1 MISPDLELNNSA
13 GIVNINGSK
22 ISNTADTIKLNGKN
36 TSIDA
41 TTASIIT
48 KSRFSITNTKDN
60 NEQKI
65 SFNDNDITVKVNGSN
80 IKLTDGTISLPAN
93 KTTSI
98 VGGDPDNFI
107 KYNPDSL
114 EISSNDLKLKGNIT
128 TSGGNLAID
137 NETTINKPIVIK
149 DKLTA
154 TGATIELGSPST
166 KLTLNGSATEF
177 NTGDTTF
184 SGNVGVR
191 GNVTA
196 TNVTVNGLLV
206 TETSSVTSVLT
217 YPNGSNWDYPYG
229 DNYATDY
236 VKKMFLFGLTTI
248 DLNYVCNG
256 KFEKPK
262 ANENDEQEYY
272 NNSEFITVSPHTINT
287 FRETNTRTF
296 IPKYSYS
303 DITLNLTAFLN
314 AYSKDSMFARYE
326 LTRPN
331 APEGTP
337 ELVTKISD
345 VKIRLTN
352 PTLYTIEQGAI
363 GGGVNIPDEYRLKT
377 FLLFIERFAFFANP
391 TDDFSTKDVY
401 VLRQAKE
408 ISMAMD
414 NFNPDMVNHV
424 CILDPTTD
432 ELKAQL

>member
-1 MISPDLELNNSA
+1 MVKEFEAYLKDVKGYSDKTISSYIGDIQQFKA
-13 GIVNINGSK
+13 IMQDFGCY
-22 ISNTADTIKLNGKN
+22 
-36 TSIDA
+36 
-41 TTASIIT
+41 
-48 KSRFSITNTKDN
+48 
-60 NEQKI
+60 
-65 SFNDNDITVKVNGSN
+65 NDITVKVNGSN
-80 IKLTDGTISLPAN
+80 IKLTDDTISLPAN

-137 NETTINKPIVIK
+137 NVTTINKPIVIK

-154 TGATIELGSPST
+154 TGTTIELGSSST

-262 ANENDEQEYY
+262 TNEGDEQEYY
-272 NNSEFITVSPHTINT
+272 NNSEFITVLPHTINT
-287 FRETNTRTF
+287 SRKTNTRTF
-296 IPKYSYS
+296 IPNYSYS
-303 DITLNLTAFLN
+303 DIKLNLTAFLN

-337 ELVTKISD
+337 E
-345 VKIRLTN
+345 
-352 PTLYTIEQGAI
+352 
-363 GGGVNIPDEYRLKT
+363 
-377 FLLFIERFAFFANP
+377 
-391 TDDFSTKDVY
+391 
-401 VLRQAKE
+401 
-408 ISMAMD
+408 
-414 NFNPDMVNHV
+414 
-424 CILDPTTD
+424 
-432 ELKAQL
+432 